1 MKTIMIIVAL
11 LVSLVVNAQT
21 DEERVTMAREMLDK
35 MAAKNKSYQ
44 TIRAKF
50 TLTVDNK
57 QADKQTD
64 FEGSMDVKG
73 DKYVLDLMN
82 QVTYFDGKD
91 IYVWQKEV
99 NEVNISTSDETEET
113 MMSPMKLFGAYE
125 EGYKMVY
132 IGDVTIEGVACN
144 EVDLYPED
152 RTSNISRIRLTLNKK
167 TNMIKCL
174 MQQGKDGTSYYVK
187 IDSFQSNVPMTDTH
201 FVFDAKANPKVEI
214 IDLR

>member
-1 MKTIMIIVAL
+1 MKTIMIIAAL

-35 MAAKNKSYQ
+35 MATKNKSYQ

-187 IDSFQSNVPMTDTH
+187 IDSIQSNVPMTDTH

>member
-1 MKTIMIIVAL
+1 MIIAAL

-187 IDSFQSNVPMTDTH
+187 IDSIQSNVPMTDTH

>member
-1 MKTIMIIVAL
+1 MKTIMIIAAL

-187 IDSFQSNVPMTDTH
+187 IDSIQSNVPMTDTH